1 MRWLRGILIWLGPV
15 IVVLLLVFSSFLYW
29 VLATPAGSRWA
40 VVTAA
45 EQLGGKVAG
54 VSGSI
59 WNGLYVDDFDA
70 GFPGANVKLGRFHL
84 QARWPELL
92 QRRLHLQ
99 ALTADSV
106 TLNLAPSP
114 DDTPGQPFSMP
125 TLPFSIVIDRLAL
138 DELIVHQDG
147 DPIPMSIRDLDTSI
161 TVDQNGGK
169 LVIQSVELGHE
180 QTLATFKGE
189 LDVLSLADPWPS
201 QAHLTTQAVGL
212 TADSPLCLNR
222 YLPSLPA
229 RKTEGQAGTVIAPAQ
244 PGESTPCSL
253 DIDTTIDGSME
264 ALGVVIKGSGQGMSL
279 DADIS
284 LAPRA
289 AFPLKAGKVAL
300 QLADGSSLHADLEW
314 SSSTDGNAILDR
326 VVGTLRM
333 DKLDVGQLVGDA
345 IPPAVITTSAD
356 FDVQLRGHSE
366 LVSGNVALNFA
377 EGSRWNKQPL
387 SGELKGTI
395 RNSAIVR
402 GGVPQGP
409 SAGTSGPEV
418 PTPGEPAAASAVQPS
433 AAPLWQ
439 SLQLA
444 SLNMDL
450 RLGKN
455 HLRAQG
461 GLGSVHTDLKLN
473 MAAPELAAFWPGL
486 TGGASLIG
494 QVAGTPADHKAE
506 LTAHYT
512 PDKSKPQQVGSA
524 AAKATLKLEGAW
536 GPGPKELGSI
546 QGWRGKISSL
556 DVDHAGLGLHSDTST
571 DISFLPGQTAPAWQ
585 WQVGN
590 TRMDFVM
597 GARTL
602 FTLNHQGSRGGPGR
616 WETKGA
622 IPSLPVSARL
632 IEDLRKKL
640 DLAAKEKADRGGI
653 TIKANKGDDKSEV
666 VFALDWDLKF
676 AGALQGQAHIE
687 RVSGDIMVP
696 AEPAFPLGMQAF
708 SLDLDAKATNGATS
722 RLTADLNLKTARMGK
737 VSASAQTLIH
747 ATPGGGIV
755 LNPRDAKTVRINAT
769 IDDLGWTSLFLDDT
783 MELGGAVQ
791 ADVQLQSKP
800 DGTWNSS
807 GTISGQKIRLIRI
820 DDGIRLLDGTLSARL
835 QDERLILDSLS
846 FPALLRVKPK
856 EWRTAEWLTTNPEA
870 KDGTLTIT
878 GDWNLFDSSGII
890 DVDLYRYPILQRS
903 DRYAMISGKL
913 RLAIALPKIAINGA
927 VTADAGWFDLDM
939 LGGIPTVDSDV
950 VVMRPGDEK
959 KAPVVP
965 MDISMDLDVDL
976 GRRFY
981 LTGYGLNSGL
991 TGQMHIT
998 MRQGKLTGV
1007 GALTTRGG
1015 AIEVYGQRLQL
1026 RRGTVTFQGDITSP
1040 VLDIEALRTGLAVE
1054 AGVRVAGTA
1063 KRPRIDLVS
1072 YPAVSEIEKLSWLLL
1087 GHAAD
1092 ESGGDVALLFSVGT
1106 SFLGSGEPFYR
1117 KFGID
1122 EVGLKSGEL
1131 GSAGSILPAESVVS
1145 GLDSGTSDIER
1156 KFLSVSKTLT
1166 SGITLSIQ
1174 QALSDTGT
1182 VGRASYR
1189 LARGLTAE
1197 LSLGTINGL
1206 ALVYRWFSRD

>member
-1 MRWLRGILIWLGPV
+1 MRWLRGIFIWIGPI
-15 IVVLLLVFSSFLYW
+15 IVVLLLVCSSFLYW

-40 VVTAA
+40 VITAA
-45 EQLGGKVAG
+45 EQLGGQVAG

-70 GFPGANVKLGRFHL
+70 GFPGASVKLGRFHV

-92 QRRLHLQ
+92 QRRLHVQEL
-99 ALTADSV
+99 AAESV
-106 TLNLAPSP
+106 TINLAPSA
-114 DDTPGQPFSMP
+114 DETPGEPFSMP
-125 TLPFSIVIDRLAL
+125 ALPFSIAIDRLAL
-138 DELIVHQDG
+138 DELIVHQNG
-147 DPIPMSIRDLDTSI
+147 DLIPMSIRDLATSI
-161 TVDQNGGK
+161 TLDQNGGK
-169 LVIQSVELGHE
+169 LVIDSVELGHE
-180 QTLATFKGE
+180 QGLATFKGE
-189 LDVLSLADPWPS
+189 LDVLSLSDPWPS
-201 QAHLTTQAVGL
+201 RAHLTTQAVGL

-222 YLPSLPA
+222 FLPSLPA
-229 RKTEGQAGTVIAPAQ
+229 KKTEGQAGTVIAPAQ
-244 PGESTPCSL
+244 EGESVPCSL
-253 DIDTTIDGSME
+253 DIDTTIEGSME
-264 ALGVVIKGSGQGMSL
+264 SLGVVIKGSGQGMSL

-289 AFPLKAGKVAL
+289 AFPLKGGKVAL
-300 QLADGSSLHADLEW
+300 QLADDSSLHADLDW
-314 SSSTDGNAILDR
+314 SSSVAGDVILDR
-326 VVGTLRM
+326 VVGTLRTE
-333 DKLDVGQLVGDA
+333 KLDVGALVGDS

-356 FDVQLRGHSE
+356 FDVALRGHSE
-366 LVSGNVALNFA
+366 LVSGDVALSFA
-377 EGSRWNKQPL
+377 DGSHWNKQPL
-387 SGELKGTI
+387 SGELKGKMVNAAT
-395 RNSAIVR
+395 
-402 GGVPQGP
+402 P
-409 SAGTSGPEV
+409 SPVAA
-418 PTPGEPAAASAVQPS
+418 PAATVPS
-433 AAPLWQ
+433 PVAPLWQ

-461 GLGSVHTDLKLN
+461 GLGSVHTDLKLDL
-473 MAAPELAAFWPGL
+473 AAPDLAAFWPGV

-494 QVAGTPADHKAE
+494 QVAGTPANHSAQI
-506 LTAHYT
+506 TAQYT

-524 AAKATLKLEGAW
+524 PAKATIKLEGAW
-536 GPGPKELGSI
+536 GKGPTEQDSI
-546 QGWRGKISSL
+546 HGWRGKILAL
-556 DVDHAGLGLHSDTST
+556 DVDHAGLGLHSDST
-571 DISFLPGQTAPAWQ
+571 TIISFLPGQVAPAWQ
-585 WQVGN
+585 WQVGS
-590 TRMDFVM
+590 TRVDVQM

-602 FTLNHQGSRGGPGR
+602 FTLSHKGSRGGPGR
-616 WETKGA
+616 WETEGA
-622 IPSLPVSARL
+622 IASLPVSAAL
-632 IEDLRKKL
+632 VEELRKKL
-640 DLAAKEKADRGGI
+640 DVEAKEEADRGGI

-676 AGALQGQAHIE
+676 AGALEGRAHIE
-687 RVSGDIMVP
+687 RVSGDVMVP
-696 AEPAFPLGMQAF
+696 AEPAFPLGLQAF
-708 SLDLDAKATNGATS
+708 SLDVNAKATNGSTS
-722 RLTADLNLKTARMGK
+722 RLTADLDLKTARMGE
-737 VSASAQTLIH
+737 VSASAETLIH

-755 LNPRDAKTVRINAT
+755 LNPKDAKTVKLDAN
-769 IDDLGWTSLFLDDT
+769 IDDLGWTSLFLDDA

-791 ADVQLQSKP
+791 ANVELQSKP
-800 DGTWNSS
+800 DGTWNST
-807 GTISGQKIRLIRI
+807 GTISGQKIRLVRI

-835 QDERLILDSLS
+835 QDERLILDSLN
-846 FPALLRVKPK
+846 FPALLRVEPK
-856 EWRTAEWLTTNPEA
+856 EWRTAEWLKTNPDA
-870 KDGTLTIT
+870 KNGKLTIT
-878 GDWNLFDSSGII
+878 GDWNLFESSGII
-890 DVDLYRYPILQRS
+890 DLDLYRYPILQRS
-903 DRYAMISGKL
+903 DRYAMITGKL
-913 RLAIALPKIAINGA
+913 RLAIELPKIAINGA
-927 VTADAGWFDLDM
+927 ITADAGWFDLDM

-950 VVMRPGDEK
+950 VVMRPGDAK
-959 KAPVVP
+959 KAPAVP

-991 TGQMHIT
+991 IGQLHIT

-1007 GALTTRGG
+1007 GALNTRGG
-1015 AIEVYGQRLQL
+1015 AIEAYGQRLQL
-1026 RRGTVTFQGDITSP
+1026 RRGTITFQGDITSP

-1092 ESGGDVALLFSVGT
+1092 ESGGDMALLFSVGT

-1122 EVGLKSGEL
+1122 EVSMKSGQL

-1156 KFLSVSKTLT
+1156 KFVSVSKTLT
-1166 SGITLSIQ
+1166 NGINLSIQ

-1182 VGRASYR
+1182 VGRATYR

-1197 LSLGTINGL
+1197 LSVGTINGL